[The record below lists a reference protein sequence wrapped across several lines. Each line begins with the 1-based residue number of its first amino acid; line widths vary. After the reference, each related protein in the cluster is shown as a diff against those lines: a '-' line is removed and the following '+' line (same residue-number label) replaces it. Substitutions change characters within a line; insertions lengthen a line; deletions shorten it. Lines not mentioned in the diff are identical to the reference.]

1 MPLHTCIYSEIYA
14 NLEQRLTATA
24 HLVLELVPLLQHVSI
39 QYIPQIG
46 YLVAINE
53 ADIPFLTAT
62 TTTTTA
68 NTQNYLNSQNYDP
81 YIPVNEQIGHNSDPF
96 SSSSEEFKYVFNQNN
111 TYYYKHKL
119 VYDLD
124 DNVGDIKNMIL
135 DRQKELL
142 LQIEDILLSYEVYIH
157 PLSTI
162 LATIDVIVA
171 LGTVSKELQFTRPT
185 VLPTS
190 STSTTTSTT
199 HSNTTHNN
207 STNNTAHNSSN
218 ATHSNSTAHN
228 NSSNTQLQHN
238 NSIIIKNGRHPLQEL
253 TVDSFIPNDTYIT
266 YDKNIAIITGTVYIC
281 IGVYEYVAYTLIYT
295 NTHAHTH
302 SHHLLYI
309 ICSNH
314 IYMYIYLSH
323 I

>member
-46 YLVAINE
+46 YLVAISE
-53 ADIPFLTAT
+53 ADIPFLTST
-62 TTTTTA
+62 TTTDHT
-68 NTQNYLNSQNYDP
+68 NSQNYDP
-81 YIPVNEQIGHNSDPF
+81 YTNQQIGHNSDPF
-96 SSSSEEFKYVFNQNN
+96 SSSSQEDFKYVFNQNN

-157 PLSTI
+157 PLSYI
-162 LATIDVIVA
+162 LATIDIIVA

-190 STSTTTSTT
+190 TSTSKI
-199 HSNTTHNN
+199 HDNNTTHNN
-207 STNNTAHNSSN
+207 SSSCAAHNST
-218 ATHSNSTAHN
+218 THSSNSTAS
-228 NSSNTQLQHN
+228 NSNMQQLQHN

-266 YDKNIAIITGTVYIC
+266 YDKNIAIITG
-281 IGVYEYVAYTLIYT
+281 IGVYVYRCMIV
-295 NTHAHTH
+295 
-302 SHHLLYI
+302 
-309 ICSNH
+309 
-314 IYMYIYLSH
+314 
-323 I
+323 